1 MKSLIAALV
10 LLSLISTTAFARPP
24 SSEKRLAHL
33 TEALELSTEQQQ
45 QVEQI
50 FADEK
55 VQRDALAEQY
65 GVDED
70 FHKQMKAMHQQAA
83 GEIEA
88 VLTDEQREKFESMR
102 KQHQKNRPQKQG
114 QAS

>member
-1 MKSLIAALV
+1 MKTLIAALV
-10 LLSLISTTAFARPP
+10 LLSLVSSTAFARPP
-24 SSEKRLAHL
+24 GPEKRLAHL
-33 TEALELSTEQQQ
+33 TEMLELNSEQQQ

-50 FADEK
+50 LADEQ
-55 VQRDALAEQY
+55 VQRDALAQQY

-70 FHKQMKAMHQQAA
+70 FHKQMKSLHQQAA

-88 VLTDEQREKFESMR
+88 VLTDEQRDKFESMR
-102 KQHQKNRPQKQG
+102 KQHQKNRPQQG

>member
-1 MKSLIAALV
+1 MKSLIATLV
-10 LLSLISTTAFARPP
+10 LLSLVSTTALAKPP
-24 SSEKRLAHL
+24 SPEKRLAHL

-50 FADEK
+50 LADET
-55 VQRDALAEQY
+55 VQRDALAEKY

-70 FHKQMKAMHQQAA
+70 FHTQMKALHQQAA

-88 VLTDEQREKFESMR
+88 VLTDEQRDEFEAMR
-102 KQHQKNRPQKQG
+102 KQHQKNRPLKQG
-114 QAS
+114 